1 MQKLVVCKKGSS
13 GYTLLEVLV
22 VVAILGTVLIP
33 VSVFF
38 QEYINRI
45 SSEDLLINHQLA
57 KSEMERALATK
68 HFTDRDTTMIV
79 DSKSFALTIVCE
91 KNGDLLEVTVTS
103 KRSKVDGKPI
113 VLSRYVYLKENN

>member
-1 MQKLVVCKKGSS
+1 MQKLVVCNKGSS

-57 KSEMERALATK
+57 KSKMERALATK
-68 HFTDRDTTMIV
+68 YFTSHDTTMII
-79 DSKSFALTIVCE
+79 DSKSFALTTVCE